1 MIARIAGQSDNHSDS
16 GRFKVLH
23 RHRAAEP
30 PNSESMRLATRAPMP
45 RSPSHVIASP
55 TEKRRKTPRDPWRAG
70 DPVDSHEYKKRA
82 PMRATEKSRLNG
94 ESNLLPKAPLFEC

>member
-1 MIARIAGQSDNHSDS
+1 MIARIAGQTDNHTDS

-45 RSPSHVIASP
+45 RSPSHVMCLA
-55 TEKRRKTPRDPWRAG
+55 
-70 DPVDSHEYKKRA
+70 
-82 PMRATEKSRLNG
+82 NG
-94 ESNLLPKAPLFEC
+94 EKAEEPRGPMEGRRSC